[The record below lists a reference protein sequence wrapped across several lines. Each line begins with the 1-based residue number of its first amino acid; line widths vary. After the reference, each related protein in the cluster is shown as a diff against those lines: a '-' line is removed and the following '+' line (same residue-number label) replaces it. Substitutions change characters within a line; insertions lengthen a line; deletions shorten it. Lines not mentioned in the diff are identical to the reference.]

1 MPKITLCAFSDES
14 SSVFEE
20 QIEALLRH
28 DIPYMEMRNV
38 DGKNV
43 KKLTLDEAK
52 EYKKRLDDK
61 GLAVWSL
68 GSPLGKSEIAD
79 DFQIVEDTLRHL
91 CELALIF
98 ETDKIRMFSFHHAIE
113 AREQV
118 LFRLRR
124 MVEIAGEYGVGL
136 YHENEKGIYGDI
148 AARVQDIIDN
158 VPGLYHVYDPA
169 NFLQVGENAA
179 DTLRLFHDRAD
190 YFHIKDVI
198 AATGELVPAGY
209 GDGDIHKLVADIKT
223 DKVLTIEPHLKV
235 FDGYGQI
242 DDTAM
247 KHKFHFQSNAQ
258 AFDAAV
264 NAIKAVLLENG
275 YVAEGRSFVK

>member
-1 MPKITLCAFSDES
+1 
-14 SSVFEE
+14 
-20 QIEALLRH
+20 
-28 DIPYMEMRNV
+28 MEMRNV

-43 KKLTLDEAK
+43 KKLTIDEAK

-61 GLAVWSL
+61 DLAVWSI
-68 GSPLGKSEIAD
+68 GSPIGKSEIDAD
-79 DFQIVEDTLRHL
+79 FGIVEDTLKHV
-91 CELALIF
+91 CELALTLG
-98 ETDKIRMFSFHHAIE
+98 TDKIRMFSFHHATE
-113 AREQV
+113 ARAEV
-118 LFRLRR
+118 ISRLCR
-124 MVEIAGEYGVGL
+124 MVEIAKDYGVGL

-148 AARVQDIIDN
+148 AARVQDIMDS

-169 NFLQVGENAA
+169 NFLQVGESAA

-209 GDGDIHKLVADIKT
+209 GDGNIHKLIADIKT
-223 DKVLTIEPHLKV
+223 DKVLSVEPHLKI

-247 KHKFHFQSNAQ
+247 KHKFHFRSNVE

-264 NAIKAVLLENG
+264 NAIKAVLLANG
-275 YVAEGRSFVK
+275 YTEKERSFVK

>member
-1 MPKITLCAFSDES
+1 MPTIKLCAFADES
-14 SSVFEE
+14 SAVFEE
-20 QIEALLRH
+20 QIVALLRNN
-28 DIPYMEMRNV
+28 IPYMEMRNV

-43 KKLTLDEAK
+43 KKLTVEEAK

-61 GLAVWSL
+61 DLAVWSI
-68 GSPLGKSEIAD
+68 GSPIGKSEIAD
-79 DFQIVEDTLRHL
+79 DFQIVEDTLKHV
-91 CELALIF
+91 CELALTLG
-98 ETDKIRMFSFHHAIE
+98 TDKIRMFSFHHATE
-113 AREQV
+113 AREEV
-118 LFRLRR
+118 LSRLCR
-124 MVEIAGEYGVGL
+124 MVEIAKDFGVGL

-148 AARVQDIIDN
+148 AARVQDIMDS
-158 VPGLYHVYDPA
+158 VPGLYHIYDPA
-169 NFLQVGENAA
+169 NFLQVGESSD

-209 GDGDIHKLVADIKT
+209 GDGNIHKLVADIKT
-223 DKVLTIEPHLKV
+223 DKVLSVEPHLKI

-247 KHKFHFQSNAQ
+247 KHKFHFQSNVE

-264 NAIKAVLLENG
+264 NAIKAVLLANG
-275 YVAEGRSFVK
+275 YTEKERSFVK

>member
-1 MPKITLCAFSDES
+1 MPKITLCAFADES
-14 SSVFEE
+14 SSVFDE
-20 QIEALLRH
+20 QIAAMLRNNVSL
-28 DIPYMEMRNV
+28 MEIRNV
-38 DGKNV
+38 DGRNV
-43 KKLTLDEAK
+43 KKLTVEEAK

-61 GLAVWSL
+61 DLAVWSI

-79 DFQIVEDTLRHL
+79 DFTAVEDLLKHL
-91 CELALIF
+91 CELALTF
-98 ETDKIRMFSFHHAIE
+98 GTDKIRMFSFHHATE
-113 AREQV
+113 AREEV
-118 LFRLRR
+118 LSRLCR
-124 MVEIAGEYGVGL
+124 MVEIAGDYGVGL

-169 NFLQVGENAA
+169 NFLQVGEAAA

-198 AATGELVPAGY
+198 AATGELVPAGH

-223 DKVLTIEPHLKV
+223 DKVLSVEPHLKI

-242 DDTAM
+242 DDTQM
-247 KHKFHFQSNAQ
+247 KHKFHFQSNVE

-264 NAIKAVLLENG
+264 NALKAVLLANG
-275 YVAEGRSFVK
+275 YEEQGRSFVK

>member
-20 QIEALLRH
+20 QIEALLRNN
-28 DIPYMEMRNV
+28 IPYMEMRNV

-52 EYKKRLDDK
+52 AYKKRLDDK

-68 GSPLGKSEIAD
+68 GFPLGKSEIAD

-91 CELALIF
+91 CELAQIF
-98 ETDKIRMFSFHHAIE
+98 ETNKIRMFSFHHATE
-113 AREQV
+113 EREEV
-118 LFRLRR
+118 LSRLRR

-169 NFLQVGENAA
+169 NFLQVGESAA

-198 AATGELVPAGY
+198 AETGELVPAGY
-209 GDGDIHKLVADIKT
+209 GDGNIQKLVADIKS

-235 FDGYGQI
+235 FDGFAQI
-242 DDTAM
+242 DETQM
-247 KHKFHFQSNAQ
+247 KHKFHFQSNVE

-264 NAIKAVLLENG
+264 SAIKAVLLENG
-275 YVAEGRSFVK
+275 YVAKERSFVK